1 MQIKVTSIR
10 LFNVQSEKL
19 SISKLFS
26 LDESSLPILPV
37 LLNNNQQN
45 VVTNDFLLNDK
56 QIEEIRNIA
65 EEISN
70 EYHLNEYQKLS
81 LMKVIDFFHPNT
93 ATPLLLIH
101 GIFGAGKSKLLS
113 IIIIF
118 IDRILKLLH
127 LDDQVLIASSTN
139 VAVDNILNNL
149 IEYEFEDFTR
159 VGSVKKIKKNLLPY
173 VTGHGNDEA
182 ISELHLIISETDN
195 SERSVVQ
202 RALENAQNE
211 YNQKKSK
218 IDSVRVVGATCAATS
233 FSVMSNKKFSFVIL
247 DECSQQTEPVSL
259 LPISFG
265 CKRLICA
272 GDPLQLPPTLSKSAP
287 NGYGR
292 PLFSRVSKRF
302 PPVMLQTQY
311 RCHPS
316 IADICSCLFYKG
328 MVKNGV
334 TEDDRRPVLE
344 TLPTMCL
351 FDVKCGAEQYRGGS
365 ICNAAEAIT
374 VVNLVKYLVDAGI
387 SARDIGVIA
396 FYKAQVELI
405 CEGLTV
411 DGQRKRTIV
420 DVSTVDA
427 FQGDERE
434 VVIITTAKTKKTA
447 FVDSPE
453 RVNVAVSRA
462 RRHLFVVSNVR
473 PLIESELWNTLFARA
488 CRAPNK
494 ESRSRTRRTRA
505 GGRSEE
511 RESETRRTLRV
522 DVIKNISVA
531 MFKFAVHKVSY
542 NPIDANA
549 VKTEATAIKEDFCKN
564 SPDLTQDELYAH
576 PVGVEQLYGDKEL
589 ISNAKRYKVRYI
601 FNPNYAE
608 QHTTALYVPPGELI
622 TIELP
627 EKHANGVSITVNNH
641 AENVDDVTRTPR
653 YPILGC
659 TTKISITGRVTKF
672 GWPLGGNLV
681 FSFGIDKYTNNFEV
695 NISGVILS
703 PYFRYGSTTDEEWE
717 DTIRQYPGPYTF
729 LDTGAVH
736 IQLPSSTIRSATQLN
751 DAMAF
756 LRGVSVIT
764 YSGGEI
770 AYNDR
775 RSDGRVQNPNYWYL
789 DSYVRV
795 GEAYAVQG
803 ANIVRAPNYWSGSI
817 VNYNSQRQGC
827 WGTIHEYG
835 HHFQDWG
842 FERYGEASNNIYA
855 IITYSLYTPIS
866 STRTPNGDG
875 TMSATS
881 NDGWSY
887 VTHQNGILNYEG
899 GNVVLTLY
907 ANLMYAFGQ
916 EKTLEIIHADRYN
929 TYYYHSDGD
938 STTLTRPA
946 RYFMTACKVLQ
957 RNLIPYF

>member
-1 MQIKVTSIR
+1 MQDGTKRKRPDESLSYEDFPVDPNTDFKSPQRTTGYESTDVNQTKDNIIAISWGGKLAPKVPTVPFEFECLDDYKTAFLDGISYELNYKINEVYKMYVAALFSASNKAPRCKAHGPAAFNVDKKGNYYYKCKQCNFYQPIQPDIITPSRRDVRSIATVINFMHVRNISYHESTLIRKNNVYTLYFSDDKLDNVEYSKDDLWVIFSDHISPIFVVSESYGVSQRNRLEITPFFNNRLIELPMQIKVTSIR

-247 DECSQQTEPVSL
+247 DECSQQTEPS
-259 LPISFG
+259 
-265 CKRLICA
+265 
-272 GDPLQLPPTLSKSAP
+272 P
-287 NGYGR
+287 NGFRLLCCRHNTDVTRQSLTYAAVCFIR
-292 PLFSRVSKRF
+292 EWS
-302 PPVMLQTQY
+302 
-311 RCHPS
+311 
-316 IADICSCLFYKG
+316 
-328 MVKNGV
+328 KNGV

-494 ESRSRTRRTRA
+494 RIALE
-505 GGRSEE
+505 
-511 RESETRRTLRV
+511 
-522 DVIKNISVA
+522 
-531 MFKFAVHKVSY
+531 
-542 NPIDANA
+542 NA
-549 VKTEATAIKEDFCKN
+549 
-564 SPDLTQDELYAH
+564 P
-576 PVGVEQLYGDKEL
+576 
-589 ISNAKRYKVRYI
+589 
-601 FNPNYAE
+601 
-608 QHTTALYVPPGELI
+608 
-622 TIELP
+622 
-627 EKHANGVSITVNNH
+627 
-641 AENVDDVTRTPR
+641 
-653 YPILGC
+653 
-659 TTKISITGRVTKF
+659 
-672 GWPLGGNLV
+672 
-681 FSFGIDKYTNNFEV
+681 
-695 NISGVILS
+695 
-703 PYFRYGSTTDEEWE
+703 
-717 DTIRQYPGPYTF
+717 
-729 LDTGAVH
+729 DTG
-736 IQLPSSTIRSATQLN
+736 
-751 DAMAF
+751 
-756 LRGVSVIT
+756 
-764 YSGGEI
+764 
-770 AYNDR
+770 
-775 RSDGRVQNPNYWYL
+775 W
-789 DSYVRV
+789 
-795 GEAYAVQG
+795 
-803 ANIVRAPNYWSGSI
+803 
-817 VNYNSQRQGC
+817 
-827 WGTIHEYG
+827 
-835 HHFQDWG
+835 
-842 FERYGEASNNIYA
+842 
-855 IITYSLYTPIS
+855 
-866 STRTPNGDG
+866 
-875 TMSATS
+875 
-881 NDGWSY
+881 
-887 VTHQNGILNYEG
+887 
-899 GNVVLTLY
+899 
-907 ANLMYAFGQ
+907 
-916 EKTLEIIHADRYN
+916 
-929 TYYYHSDGD
+929 
-938 STTLTRPA
+938 RP
-946 RYFMTACKVLQ
+946 F
-957 RNLIPYF
+957 